1 MEINRLRSFALKGL
15 SIVFICLTQVLNAQV
30 QFPKQSNPPRLVYN
44 FSLAF
49 PELIAQEDLAAL
61 EHQLVAFSDST
72 SNQIVVVI
80 VDDLQGMEPWQYATE
95 LGQAWGVGQAKE
107 DNGVVVLI
115 KPTKEGIGRKAFI
128 AVGYGLS
135 AVIPDLTAKR
145 IVEDYMLPEFKQGR
159 YYAGIN
165 KACSVLM
172 GLANGEI
179 HHENLDK
186 KRPLIK
192 SAWLIKFIVII
203 LVLIYLA
210 SKSKGGGS
218 SIGRRGVFMGP
229 WYGGGFGGG
238 FGGGGGSD
246 SGGFGGFGGGGFGG
260 GGSGGSW

>member
-1 MEINRLRSFALKGL
+1 MEINRLRSFVAKGL
-15 SIVFICLTQVLNAQV
+15 SIVLICFVQLLHAQI
-30 QFPKQSNPPRLVYN
+30 QFPKQSNPPRLVN
-44 FSLAF
+44 QFSKAF
-49 PELIAQEDLAAL
+49 PDLIAQADLDAL
-61 EHQLVAFSDST
+61 ERKLVAFSDST

-107 DNGVVVLI
+107 DNGVVILI

-128 AVGYGLS
+128 AVGYGLN

-145 IVEDYMLPEFKQGR
+145 IVEDYMLPAFKQGQ
-159 YYAGIN
+159 YYTGIDQ
-165 KACSVLM
+165 ACTILM

-179 HHENLDK
+179 HHENLGQ
-186 KRPLIK
+186 KRPVIK
-192 SAWLIKFIVII
+192 SAWLIKLIIII

-210 SKSKGGGS
+210 SKSKGGGT